1 MRRRGLTE
9 PIGLSTLDLFC
20 GLFGLLVTLYA
31 ITERVDYDPG
41 VAAAELSFV
50 RAEVEGDAPIV
61 IGVQVVVGA
70 ETAQS
75 WPDCAARDVVF
86 WGRCR
91 PGLTE
96 GKIDGDAPM
105 TSIGVALLGHDDGVL
120 IGSDPVKVFVT
131 TKDDF
136 FTCTLTLDKGFRGWI
151 DMTGAEAH
159 QECVKT

>member
-31 ITERVDYDPG
+31 ITARVDHEPG
-41 VAAAELSFV
+41 VAAAALSFV
-50 RAEVEGDAPIV
+50 RAEIEGDAPIM
-61 IGVQVVVGA
+61 IGVQVVVDT
-70 ETAQS
+70 ETALS
-75 WPDCAARDVVF
+75 WPDCTARDVVF

-96 GKIDGDAPM
+96 GKIDGDEPIA
-105 TSIGVALLGHDDGVL
+105 SIGVALLGRHGGGL
-120 IGSDPVKVFVT
+120 IGTEPVRVLVT

-136 FTCTLTLDKGFRGWI
+136 FTCTLRLEHGFRGSI
-151 DMTGAEAH
+151 DMTEAEAH
-159 QECVKT
+159 HECIKA